1 MISTSANA
9 ISTRMFL
16 GLVAGALSML
26 LFHQT
31 TLQILYWIGA
41 TTHPAFRLSVV
52 PPFNVP
58 MIVSI
63 TFWGA
68 IFGATVSLLMPRF
81 LGSWLVRAVVAGLF
95 ALMMTWFVV
104 RPLAGHPIAFGWQTR
119 PMLLS
124 LIANL
129 MWGFGVMLIQ
139 PVVSPRCLLARSRAW
154 AQHHLAT

>member
-9 ISTRMFL
+9 VSTRIFL

-31 TLQILYWIGA
+31 TLQVLYWIGVNS
-41 TTHPAFRLSVV
+41 HPAFRLSVV
-52 PPFNVP
+52 APFNAP

-68 IFGATVSLLMPRF
+68 IFGAAVSLLVPRQ
-81 LGSWLVRAVVAGLF
+81 LGSWLLRSVLAGLF
-95 ALMMTWFVV
+95 VVAMAWFVV
-104 RPLAGHPIAFGWQTR
+104 RPLAGHPAAFGWHPR
-119 PMLLS
+119 SMALS
-124 LIANL
+124 FTANL
-129 MWGFGVMLIQ
+129 MWGFGFTLIQ
-139 PVVSPRCLLARSRAW
+139 PILSPRCLLSRSKAW